1 MELERSRALPLQVG
15 ASSDLDTQVDSWR
28 RSYDGDRDPEDHFR
42 ELVSALQDYRR
53 EFAEDE
59 EAISQLD
66 AALGEIEKVV
76 EDLRSELPPEP
87 EPDDFY
93 GGSSAREGEDASRSI
108 FDDVDNSLN
117 RKGCYRDAGAEGSD
131 RQFPGP
137 SNTKRIQGRHV
148 WARRPID
155 SKPDRSIPEGVEVDA
170 TYFPLTRLSEF
181 RGHFSPMGCHK
192 VCIAKS

>member
-1 MELERSRALPLQVG
+1 MNAALGSATICLGSRLNSTVLPVEVLPDDKRKQVVSEFRELAVDTPDAGFLDDSIRGLLTSEELAEILERVRTELLT
-15 ASSDLDTQVDSWR
+15 DLDTQVDSWR

-108 FDDVDNSLN
+108 FDDVD
-117 RKGCYRDAGAEGSD
+117 
-131 RQFPGP
+131 Q
-137 SNTKRIQGRHV
+137 
-148 WARRPID
+148 
-155 SKPDRSIPEGVEVDA
+155 
-170 TYFPLTRLSEF
+170 
-181 RGHFSPMGCHK
+181 
-192 VCIAKS
+192 